1 MITVSTIF
9 IYSKYVYVY
18 IYIDNKRK
26 SFLIEYLSKLEILKS
41 TCLHL
46 DVEWIIHL
54 LDSNLF
60 IIAIKLVHQYS
71 ELFYMC

>member
-1 MITVSTIF
+1 MITVSTILFNF

-18 IYIDNKRK
+18 ICIDNKRK
-26 SFLIEYLSKLEILKS
+26 SLYLSKLEILKS